1 MYKNASEVAARLAE
15 PYDGTIEQREG
26 GGGRMFSYV
35 PWTETYRRLNDIFG
49 PLCWN
54 TTAPHSYY
62 ANGTYNVEFGLS
74 ATVRDEDGTLI
85 TKTVP
90 AQGQAVARGEND
102 DNALKSAQSDALSR
116 GAKLFG
122 NAFGFH
128 LYEQKA
134 PKQNHT
140 TTSRPTGTGF
150 QPSTKQLGVLHKLGY
165 TDDQIAEMPSQVW
178 KQKIDEFFATRQAGG
193 DLPF

>member
-1 MYKNASEVAARLAE
+1 MYKNANEVAARLAE

-26 GGGRMFSYV
+26 AGGRMFSYV

-49 PLCWN
+49 TFGWN
-54 TTAPHSYY
+54 TSAPHSYY

-90 AQGQAVARGEND
+90 AQGQAIARGEND

-134 PKQNHT
+134 PKTQQTRT
-140 TTSRPTGTGF
+140 TTRGTGF
-150 QPSTKQLGVLHKLGY
+150 QPSVKQRAVLNKLGY
-165 TDDQIAEMPSQVW
+165 TDDQIAEMPSEVW
-178 KQKIDEFFATRQAGG
+178 KTKIDEYFTKKNSE